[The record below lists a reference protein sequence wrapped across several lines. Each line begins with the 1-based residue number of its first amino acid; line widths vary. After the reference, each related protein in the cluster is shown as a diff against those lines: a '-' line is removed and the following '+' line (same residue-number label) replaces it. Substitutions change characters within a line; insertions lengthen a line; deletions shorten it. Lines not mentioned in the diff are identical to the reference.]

1 MSQDPF
7 EEFEFKPITEGLGF
21 HKRKDPIRE
30 QPETSASTTLKMS
43 STPELNRPSIEM
55 PITHSTVDSVL
66 DSIKTKRKP
75 LSFEEPKV
83 TGSVKQVVSKV
94 TPTQSKSWEPSL
106 PDISAMILDGMLVL
120 AGVLATLILTI
131 LTTHADLIAWS
142 RQMGTFELIFSL
154 YGLFGAI
161 SFIYT
166 TTCRT
171 FLGFTAGEWV
181 TDQVIT
187 TNSGRGFK
195 TLFAIMGRSILNIV
209 TLFITL
215 PILSNAIGQDLAG
228 QISGARLSK
237 EKL

>member
-21 HKRKDPIRE
+21 HKRKDPIQE
-30 QPETSASTTLKMS
+30 SGVTKSTITQITSDA
-43 STPELNRPSIEM
+43 NRPSIEM
-55 PITHSTVDSVL
+55 PITHSTVDSLL
-66 DSIKTKRKP
+66 DSMKAKRRPLNFEEPQKTENIKP
-75 LSFEEPKV
+75 LSPKV
-83 TGSVKQVVSKV
+83 TPPK
-94 TPTQSKSWEPSL
+94 SKSWEASL
-106 PDISAMILDGMLVL
+106 PDISAIILDAMLVL
-120 AGVLATLILTI
+120 AGVLATLIVTI
-131 LTTHADLIAWS
+131 LTTQADLIAWS
-142 RQMGTFELIFSL
+142 REMGTIELVLSV
-154 YGLFGAI
+154 YGLFASI

-195 TLFAIMGRSILNIV
+195 TLFAIMGRSALNIL
-209 TLFITL
+209 TLFVTFPIISITM
-215 PILSNAIGQDLAG
+215 GQDLAG
-228 QISGARLSK
+228 QLSGARLSK